1 MNVLFFLSMF
11 RIFVLVLGYPSG
23 KMEDHE
29 EMSNIT
35 RGKHKYKFSFDIQ
48 AQDYGHAGQDDT
60 VMIWDFFFFLKAFSS
75 HLTHQS
81 FNLRVELEEP

>member
-1 MNVLFFLSMF
+1 MHFLFFLSIYS
-11 RIFVLVLGYPSG
+11 IFVLVLGYPSG

-35 RGKHKYKFSFDIQ
+35 RGKHKYKYSFDIQ

-60 VMIWDFFFFLKAFSS
+60 VMIQDFFFFPKCL
-75 HLTHQS
+75 
-81 FNLRVELEEP
+81 